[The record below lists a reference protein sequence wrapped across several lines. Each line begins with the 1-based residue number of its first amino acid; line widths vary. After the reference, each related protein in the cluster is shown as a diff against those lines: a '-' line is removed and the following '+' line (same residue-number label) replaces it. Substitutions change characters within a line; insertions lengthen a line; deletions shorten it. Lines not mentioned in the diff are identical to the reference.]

1 MRSATKKVHYDKSKR
16 SEIPQQ
22 PQQMAYPP
30 APQLIGNIQNSS
42 APIPAMNSAPPMNV
56 PAMNSALPMNVP
68 AMMVPPA
75 MPAHPIPQ
83 IANSPPQNLNSG
95 DFIARKIPDPQNY

>member
-42 APIPAMNSAPPMNV
+42 API